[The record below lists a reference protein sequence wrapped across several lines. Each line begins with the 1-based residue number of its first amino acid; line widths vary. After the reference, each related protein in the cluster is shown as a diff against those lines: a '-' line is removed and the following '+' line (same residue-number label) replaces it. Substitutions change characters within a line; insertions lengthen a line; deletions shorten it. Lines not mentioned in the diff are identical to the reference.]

1 MYIYKIYTYYT
12 HSRLYIYMHILDI
25 YYIYIVYIYCI
36 YILSTLSLEPR
47 NSTINKDTRTMSF
60 LSARVTFE
68 NLPFGPQMKEVNLSC
83 FERLLNWKYSVWTP
97 YRQFKRFI

>member
-12 HSRLYIYMHILDI
+12 HSRLYIYIHILYI

>member
-12 HSRLYIYMHILDI
+12 HYIYIHILDI